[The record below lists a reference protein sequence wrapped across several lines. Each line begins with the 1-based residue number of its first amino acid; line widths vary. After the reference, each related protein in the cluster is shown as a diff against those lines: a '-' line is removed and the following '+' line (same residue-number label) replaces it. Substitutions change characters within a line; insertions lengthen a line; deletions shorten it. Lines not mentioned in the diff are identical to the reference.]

1 MISDVVASERTQQ
14 NGELC
19 IRVNRTKNW
28 HQLGR
33 DKETIIKNV
42 SARVKA
48 AEDKE
53 IEQAVG
59 FR

>member
-1 MISDVVASERTQQ
+1 M
-14 NGELC
+14 
-19 IRVNRTKNW
+19 NRTKNW

-53 IEQAVG
+53 IEHAVG